1 MEGQENEPEIT
12 ENLSKPILK
21 SNFHNGLSIP
31 LNDESNTISRS
42 TAKLP
47 RRRVSFAPEV
57 TLHKI
62 DFVPQ
67 YRSDSF
73 ESDTAVTS
81 QHQRRETIAFIP
93 SSSDISSNETNSSQD
108 SDEKR
113 DVGVDVLQDSSE
125 EENEEEEGEVSVK
138 KHPFAAVSGEEQ
150 ASGDEDDS
158 APIQS
163 AIPIP
168 STLPYD
174 TDEELTMEI
183 TEPIQIQKQT
193 IDLHVR
199 EAQDQ
204 SHHTSRV
211 EIPLDEMSSDDDEIS
226 DNKDEDEGEMELT
239 VNVGRQTL
247 AASNRESFSESKEKV
262 GQIHALTELGS
273 SGDAEKESITDEV
286 DMELT
291 QAIGH
296 SSIKQMQSS
305 ADEVTQSK
313 GKTSV
318 EQIKL
323 MEEHSE
329 IYHDSLDDLFE
340 EKSMEITQQI
350 SSIEKEKE
358 KEETQISYISEI
370 QFPVLLQKNVQEN
383 ENEGK
388 EMEFQ
393 QPLKTLSG
401 NNAED
406 IDKQG
411 KPEEFYSEEE
421 GEDEEYDEAVE
432 MEFTQ
437 QVGNIKSKSDKDLKN
452 EDPMEE
458 SDEKPEEASVQ
469 GQTHESADSDMELTQ
484 QVSKVNT
491 PAHGEYSKRKAEEDI
506 SNDSQPQKIFHSA
519 TTSTIPLAD
528 VTYDS
533 IDENSEIFNLVTLNQ
548 FMIDIGIKFYDDLEI
563 GSQSQ
568 NRISI
573 SLPKVKLDGE
583 SEFGL
588 EDYVMGAIKIP
599 VYELNEFSCKELLQN
614 IQEGIKIFETINEST
629 SSMNPRLFKEFYETI
644 PEAKLSMKTEF
655 QLIKDYSRQEAKKVW
670 YGWRSQLIRNVLD
683 ELTKTIENLKEDRS
697 KLLLGIEQINEA
709 NDIVF
714 NRHRQLKLKLANFK
728 QLVASSESID
738 KKDLH
743 DFQIEMKQIQEHIGQ
758 FRREYAQQ
766 TLNLRELNQ
775 AILEK
780 EKTISI
786 LNAEI
791 RSNTDII
798 QRNKK
803 YDATEINLL
812 IYKFNLL
819 ETLTK
824 SRIIKN
830 TEVHGKKL
838 VFEFDS
844 SITIIM
850 DFNDMR
856 RGFSYEFK
864 EKSPTFKI
872 QDLYLAHS
880 QNLNVMF
887 QDDNHDKLNILE
899 QFRSLRMIWQNL
911 QKIDFLLYK
920 ISLKFPVKIDKN
932 NGDII
937 IKYYIAE
944 FKCKFELR
952 LEVDVRMLLVKKFNI
967 KILRMG
973 ELVDTQIV
981 LGNFKRECCNN
992 DLVKGIETASWE

>member
-1 MEGQENEPEIT
+1 MEGQENEPDFT
-12 ENLSKPILK
+12 ENLSRPILK
-21 SNFHNGLSIP
+21 SNLHNGLLIP
-31 LNDESNTISRS
+31 LNDESNTITRS

-93 SSSDISSNETNSSQD
+93 SSSDVSSNETSSSQE
-108 SDEKR
+108 SDVKR

-125 EENEEEEGEVSVK
+125 EENDEEEEEKEEEVNEK
-138 KHPFAAVSGEEQ
+138 KHTLVAVAGEGQ
-150 ASGDEDDS
+150 ASGDEDDL

-183 TEPIQIQKQT
+183 TEPIRIQNKI
-193 IDLHVR
+193 IDLPLQV
-199 EAQDQ
+199 AQEQ
-204 SHHTSRV
+204 PHHTGRV
-211 EIPLDEMSSDDDEIS
+211 EIPFDQMSSDDDEI
-226 DNKDEDEGEMELT
+226 DAHRDEDEGEMELT
-239 VNVGRQTL
+239 VNVGRQTS
-247 AASNRESFSESKEKV
+247 AVSNSESFLESKEKIS
-262 GQIHALTELGS
+262 QIHALTEFES
-273 SGDAEKESITDEV
+273 TGDAEKGNITEEV

-296 SSIKQMQSS
+296 TSIKQMNSS
-305 ADEVTQSK
+305 VDEVTQAK
-313 GKTSV
+313 GMTSIS
-318 EQIKL
+318 QIKQ

-350 SSIEKEKE
+350 SSMEKEKE
-358 KEETQISYISEI
+358 PQITYVNEI
-370 QFPVLLQKNVQEN
+370 QFPVLIQESVQEDVN
-383 ENEGK
+383 EEK
-388 EMEFQ
+388 DMELPQ
-393 QPLKTLSG
+393 QLGETEPDV
-401 NNAED
+401 NVED
-406 IDKQG
+406 IDIQE

-421 GEDEEYDEAVE
+421 DEAAE

-437 QVGNIKSKSDKDLKN
+437 QVGNIKSKSDIEMKN
-452 EDPMEE
+452 EDSIKDSDKKLEE
-458 SDEKPEEASVQ
+458 TSLQ
-469 GQTHESADSDMELTQ
+469 GQSQESADSDMELTQ
-484 QVSKVNT
+484 QVSRVNT
-491 PAHGEYSKRKAEEDI
+491 PAHGEYNKRKAEEDI
-506 SNDSQPQKIFHSA
+506 ADNSQPQKIFHSG

-533 IDENSEIFNLVTLNQ
+533 VDENSEIFNLVTLNQ
-548 FMIDIGIKFYDDLEI
+548 FMTDIGIKFYDDLEI

-583 SEFGL
+583 SDFGL

-614 IQEGIKIFETINEST
+614 IQEGIKIFETIKEST

-714 NRHRQLKLKLANFK
+714 NRHRQLKLKLTNFK
-728 QLVASSESID
+728 QLIASSESID

-743 DFQIEMKQIQEHIGQ
+743 DFQIEMKQIQEHIAQ
-758 FRREYAQQ
+758 FRREYGQQ
-766 TLNLRELNQ
+766 TLNLLELNQ
-775 AILEK
+775 AISEK
-780 EKTISI
+780 EQQISI
-786 LNAEI
+786 LNSKI

-803 YDATEINLL
+803 YDAPEINLL

-819 ETLTK
+819 ETLSK

-844 SITIIM
+844 LITITM

-856 RGFSYEFK
+856 SGFSYEFK
-864 EKSPTFKI
+864 KKSPTFKI
-872 QDLYLAHS
+872 QDLYLAYS
-880 QNLNVMF
+880 QNLNAIF
-887 QDDNHDKLNILE
+887 QEDNNNNLNIIE

-911 QKIDFLLYK
+911 QKIDFFLYK
-920 ISLKFPVKIDKN
+920 ISLKFPIKIDRES
-932 NGDII
+932 GHIV

-944 FKCKFELR
+944 FKSKLELR
-952 LEVDVRMLLVKKFNI
+952 LEVDVGTLLVRKFNI
-967 KILRMG
+967 KVLRMG
-973 ELVDTQIV
+973 ELIDTQIV
-981 LGNFKRECCNN
+981 LGNFKRECSNN
-992 DLVKGIETASWE
+992 DLVKGIQTASWE